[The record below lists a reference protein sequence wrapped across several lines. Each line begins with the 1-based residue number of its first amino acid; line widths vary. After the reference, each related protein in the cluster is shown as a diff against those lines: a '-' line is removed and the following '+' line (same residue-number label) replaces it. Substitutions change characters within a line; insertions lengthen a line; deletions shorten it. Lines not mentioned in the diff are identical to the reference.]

1 MEEKISGISSGR
13 LIRLA
18 VDSRNCPRHIAAKYG
33 DAEITFSCAAKSLC
47 SSPTQIVTMGEV
59 KVLIA
64 KNSGYR

>member
-18 VDSRNCPRHIAAKYG
+18 ADSRNCPRHIAAKYG